1 MPPLRKDRS
10 KINTW
15 WKNTILPGCPSR
27 VREWACFK
35 NVEVFVNAAIE
46 GAPTA
51 GIVSVLWRN
60 APTHMWMRT
69 HKRLVR
75 ERLSQ
80 LYELCHEH
88 GSELH
93 GLREAGEQIALALSM
108 SGAELKRI
116 VKSCEAELVAQA
128 ESRAREYR
136 RKQEQMAKDAEAEAR
151 VAAERDAQ
159 EREGKLED
167 CQYILDE
174 MGFTPGTEPCVD
186 DPASFQNAI
195 PFYGTLCSS
204 YAETICTRVRKLA
217 KGRHHLYNGR
227 NAAEYNALEALAD
240 DVANLPSM
248 VARLKETGHCLDFYM
263 GVVHGANAIIERAHK
278 ATSMQ

>member
-1 MPPLRKDRS
+1 MPPLRKDRA

-27 VREWACFK
+27 VKEWACFK

-46 GAPTA
+46 GAPPA
-51 GIVSVLWRN
+51 GIVSVLWSD

-80 LYELCHEH
+80 LYELHYDDK
-88 GSELH
+88 SELH

-108 SGAELKRI
+108 SGAELKRV

-136 RKQEQMAKDAEAEAR
+136 KKQEQMAKDAEAEAR
-151 VAAERDAQ
+151 VAAERAAQ
-159 EREGKLED
+159 EKEEKLEEH
-167 CQYILDE
+167 QYTLDE
-174 MGFTPGTEPCVD
+174 MKFPPGTEPCVD
-186 DPASFQNAI
+186 DLASFQKAI
-195 PFYGTLCSS
+195 PFYGKLCSS
-204 YAETICTRVRKLA
+204 CAEKIRTGMRKLT
-217 KGRHHLYNGR
+217 KGNHHLYNGR
-227 NAAEYNALEALAD
+227 NAIEYNALKLLAK
-240 DVANLPSM
+240 DVANLLFV
-248 VARLKETGHCLDFYM
+248 VARLKETGHCIDFYM
-263 GVVHGANAIIERAHK
+263 GVVHHANAVIARAYE